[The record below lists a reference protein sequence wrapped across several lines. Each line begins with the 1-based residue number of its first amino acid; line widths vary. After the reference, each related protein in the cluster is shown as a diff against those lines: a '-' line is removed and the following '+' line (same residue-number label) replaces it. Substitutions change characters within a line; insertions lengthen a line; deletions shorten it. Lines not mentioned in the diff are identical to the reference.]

1 MIQESLECSAI
12 PELILVI
19 PVYKIRDYNHMI
31 HNIRKIIQRGNYDS

>member
-12 PELILVI
+12 PEVILVI
-19 PVYKIRDYNHMI
+19 PVYQIRACNHVI